1 MSAGRYLKEL
11 RKGLLR
17 ISVIALRY
25 LNLAA
30 IGVLVFDL
38 GFYHSDL
45 QLTFIEY
52 FYIAFLSVASVA
64 LLFRASL
71 ARKVRG
77 RTVAVDVAAFA
88 LVVTVFC
95 IRYISTD
102 WVAQYL
108 PWLLFFGSDWVL
120 HLVVVLLL
128 LIQVSRSDIRLASL
142 SANPALLFIMSFVLL
157 VVAGASLLLLP
168 RSTVSGI
175 RIVDAFFTSTS
186 AVCVTGLT
194 VIDTATQFT
203 FFGKCIILLLIQL
216 GGFGIMTFTTFFA
229 FVFRGSSSVR
239 DQLYL
244 KDYMQVEQLSE
255 VMSTLL
261 KIVLITLLFEAAGA
275 IAIWFSLDDT
285 LVTGV
290 EKIWFSVFHSVSAF
304 CNAGFST
311 LSNGLYDEGLRFNYS
326 LQIVISF
333 LIIMGGLC
341 FPIVFNFT
349 QWIKQRTRKLSSRI
363 LFNRPAAHVPRII
376 NINTKLVIITTT
388 VLLCVGW
395 LLFFLT
401 EHNNVLEDHPWYGQ
415 VIVSFFGS
423 VTPRTAGFNA
433 WDMSALTT
441 STVLLYLLLMWI
453 GASPGS
459 TGGGIKTTTFAI
471 AMMNVV
477 SLARGKDRIEMERR
491 EVSGESVKRAF
502 AVMALSL
509 LVIGLSVFLVTMFD
523 PTKELLAV
531 AFECFSAFATV
542 GLTLNLTPQL
552 SDASK
557 VVVMLTMFIGRVGTI
572 TLIVAF
578 IRKASTLN
586 YRYPKENIFIN

>member
-1 MSAGRYLKEL
+1 MNEGRYLREL
-11 RKGLLR
+11 RKALLR
-17 ISVIALRY
+17 ASVIALRVI
-25 LNLAA
+25 NLAA

-38 GFYHSDL
+38 GFYHSPR

-52 FYIAFLSVASVA
+52 FYIAFLSIASVA

-71 ARKVRG
+71 ARRERL
-77 RTVAVDVAAFA
+77 RTVAVDITAFA
-88 LVVTVFC
+88 LVITAFIV
-95 IRYISTD
+95 RYIATD
-102 WVAQYL
+102 WITL
-108 PWLLFFGSDWVL
+108 NMPWLLFLGSDWVL
-120 HLVVVLLL
+120 YLVVILLL
-128 LIQVSRSDIRLASL
+128 LIQLSRSDIRLANL
-142 SANPALLFIMSFVLL
+142 SGNPALLFIMSFVLL
-157 VVAGASLLLLP
+157 VIAGASLLLLP

-175 RIVDAFFTSTS
+175 SIVDAFFTSTS

-194 VIDTATQFT
+194 VVDTATQFT

-244 KDYMQVEQLSE
+244 KDYMQVEQLSD

-261 KIVLITLLFEAAGA
+261 KIVLITLLFEALGA

-285 LVTGV
+285 LVSGA

-311 LSNGLYDEGLRFNYS
+311 LSNGFYDEGLRFNYS
-326 LQIVISF
+326 LQIIISL
-333 LIIMGGLC
+333 LIILGGLG

-349 QWIKQRTRKLSSRI
+349 QLVKQRARRLYSRI
-363 LFNRPAAHVPRII
+363 FFNRPVAHVPRII
-376 NINTKLVIITTT
+376 NINTKIVIITTAA
-388 VLLCVGW
+388 LLGVGW

-401 EHNNVLEDHPWYGQ
+401 ERNNVLADHPWYGK

-423 VTPRTAGFNA
+423 SSPRTAGFNA
-433 WDMSALTT
+433 WDMSHLTT

-491 EVSGESVKRAF
+491 EIANESVKRAF

-509 LVIGLSVFLVTMFD
+509 LVIGLAVFLVTMFD
-523 PTKELLAV
+523 PAKELLAV

-542 GLTLNLTPQL
+542 GLSLNLTPQL

-578 IRKASTLN
+578 IRKATTLN